1 MRLMELFS
9 SDPATQ
15 DPRLSK
21 DVNYLDD
28 LKFYMDNDTNSLT
41 NVLFPAIKAH
51 KENLDD
57 ESAYRHYMKPIK
69 LSVEKYCNEYDLS
82 DIRDKIFTDESLIT
96 LAKRIAEEQKSHIG
110 NKEYDQ

>member
-9 SDPATQ
+9 SDPTNQ

-21 DVNYLDD
+21 DINYLDD
-28 LKFYMDNDTNSLT
+28 LKFYMDNDNEQLT

-51 KENLDD
+51 KENIDD

-69 LSVEKYCNEYDLS
+69 ITVEKYCNQFDLD
-82 DIRDKIFTDESLIT
+82 DIKDKMFTDENLIQ
-96 LAKRIAEEQKSHIG
+96 LAKRFAEEQKAHIG
-110 NKEYDQ
+110 NKDYD